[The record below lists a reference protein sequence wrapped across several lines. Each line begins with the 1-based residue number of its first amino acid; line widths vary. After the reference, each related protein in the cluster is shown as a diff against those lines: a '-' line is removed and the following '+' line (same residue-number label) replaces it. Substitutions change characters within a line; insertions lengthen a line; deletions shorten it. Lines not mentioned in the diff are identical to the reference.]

1 MTKITSFLLIIFS
14 LFSTTI
20 LTGCATHGVVTIPIK
35 APIVNPEFDGKT
47 FTTQLFY
54 SQPEPGLFTAGKQ
67 LQLKP
72 IEDAQLSVG
81 ASRVLSHFNSLF
93 KIQLPEGSIFV
104 NKGISDYTL
113 IIELY
118 AKDKFG
124 PSYADYDALLSLGK
138 SFLTLG
144 LGSAEYTIIAD
155 FNITYKLKD
164 SKGNILYKKDF
175 SVNEKVDHEK
185 DAFDHFAMGDDLA
198 SELLEKNIVLTMND
212 FFKSTI

>member
-1 MTKITSFLLIIFS
+1 M
-14 LFSTTI
+14 ST
-20 LTGCATHGVVTIPIK
+20 LTGCATHGVVTIPVK
-35 APIVNPEFDGKT
+35 APIDNPAFEGKT

-54 SQPEPGLFTAGKQ
+54 SQPEPGLFTTGKQ
-67 LQLKP
+67 LPLKP

-81 ASRVLSHFNSLF
+81 ASRVLSHFNDLF
-93 KIQLPEGSIFV
+93 KRQLPEGSIFV
-104 NKGISDYTL
+104 NKGPSDYTL
-113 IIELY
+113 VIELY

-138 SFLTLG
+138 KLLTLG
-144 LGSAEYTIIAD
+144 LGSSEYTIIAD
-155 FNITYKLKD
+155 FNVKYKLKD

-185 DAFDHFAMGDDLA
+185 DAFDSFAMGDDLA